1 MSYKITN
8 EIRSLDLPPTAKF
21 VLWVMS
27 DIADDHGRCYPS
39 ISRLMAET
47 GYSNRAII
55 NAIHLL
61 ESYKIIECDRL
72 NGRHTR
78 YQITP
83 ENYVKPA
90 EESTKKQTKP
100 AHHVHQCAT
109 FTSEPSAYTSEPSA
123 GVPVNLIPK
132 PVNQVHTNHQEPSY
146 EPSRNHQSIP
156 AKNPDPVI
164 EPTPPTEPP
173 KKSKTRAPKKTTL
186 PDGFDQAVSDE
197 VLAWAAKH
205 GHTRLTEHLAS
216 FCDKARSRGYTYA
229 DWNAAFKTAIREN
242 WGKIGQSTGKP
253 IGKFDPFAELA
264 KLAQPSH
271 EKPEEM
277 RDVTPT
283 FRGIGVI
290 GHA

>member
-8 EIRSLDLPPTAKF
+8 EIRGLDLPPTAKF

-39 ISRLMAET
+39 IPLLMEET
-47 GYSNRAII
+47 GLGRTAII
-55 NAIHLL
+55 SAIHVL
-61 ESYKIIECDRL
+61 EKYNIIECNRS

-83 ENYVKPA
+83 ENYAKPS
-90 EESTKKQTKP
+90 EELSKKQSKPVREANQSVKQTSALNEPTSPRGEPLPVRLTTKP
-100 AHHVHQCAT
+100 VREAN
-109 FTSEPSAYTSEPSA
+109 S
-123 GVPVNLIPK
+123 
-132 PVNQVHTNHQEPSY
+132 NHQEPSY
-146 EPSRNHQSIP
+146 EPSKNHQGIL
-156 AKNPDPVI
+156 AKNPEPVI
-164 EPTPPTEPP
+164 EPTPPPEPP

-197 VLAWAAKH
+197 VWAWAAKH

-229 DWNAAFKTAIREN
+229 DWDAAFKTAIREN

-253 IGKFDPFAELA
+253 IGNFDPFAELA